1 MEQYDIYV
9 KLKDSGKLPAPVELK
24 YFFQI
29 CYIIGT
35 GSGRLKMLIDHLIQY
50 STVHQFVKYYDYL
63 KKSQYF
69 TWENSCRHY
78 YGRNPEIY
86 FLGDYFD
93 YIGFAKLLEMNLR
106 DLNVLYPRNFKKA
119 HDSLSDIVNSK
130 EFKAAE
136 LPQIAR
142 QHDKYNKMFG
152 YAYKD
157 LLIVPPKR
165 HNDIKKEGEILKHCV
180 ASYAKRVATGE
191 TIILFVRKADEPG
204 KPYFTLNIE
213 PETYEF
219 VQCRGLKNCTYPKE
233 VQTLIDRW
241 YREKIEPLRRNQ
253 QPCLKTA
260 S

>member
-1 MEQYDIYV
+1 M
-9 KLKDSGKLPAPVELK
+9 SA
-24 YFFQI
+24 
-29 CYIIGT
+29 
-35 GSGRLKMLIDHLIQY
+35 GSGQIKRLIDHLIQH

-69 TWENSCRHY
+69 TYRNSVRHY
-78 YGRNPEIY
+78 YGSSPECH
-86 FLGDYFD
+86 FFSDYFD
-93 YIGFAKLLEMNLR
+93 YVDFAKLLEMNLR

-136 LPQIAR
+136 LPQIAG
-142 QHDKYNKMFG
+142 QHEKYNQMFG

-191 TIILFVRKADEPG
+191 TIILFVRKADEPD

-213 PETYEF
+213 PGNYDF
-219 VQCRGLKNCTYPKE
+219 VQCRGLKNCHYPNE
-233 VQTLIDRW
+233 VKTLLARW
-241 YREKIEPLRRNQ
+241 YQEKIEPLRRNQ
-253 QPCLKTA
+253 QQCLKTA